1 MTLMN
6 EPTITIKDILDEC
19 FQDYKKPSM
28 MIATSKCDWKCCRE
42 QGLNTGICQNNALA
56 KQPNIKYLIHD
67 LYQRYINNPL
77 TSAIVIGGLEPF
89 LQSSEVISLVKHFRH
104 NGCKDDI
111 IIYTGYYPDEV
122 LRQIIQLKEYPNII
136 IKFGRFMPNR
146 SKVFDPILGI
156 ELNSDNQ
163 FAIKIS

>member
-1 MTLMN
+1 MS
-6 EPTITIKDILDEC
+6 EPTIIIKDILDEC
-19 FQDYKKPSM
+19 YQDYKKPSM
-28 MIATSKCDWKCCRE
+28 MIATSRCDWKCCRD
-42 QGLNTGICQNNALA
+42 QGIDTAICHNNSLA
-56 KQPNIKYLIHD
+56 KQPNVEYPISEI
-67 LYQRYINNPL
+67 YQRYINNPL

-89 LQSSEVISLVKHFRH
+89 LQSNEIISLIKHFRQ

-122 LRQIIQLKEYPNII
+122 LKQIIQLKEYQNII
-136 IKFGRFMPNR
+136 IKFGRFMLNKQ
-146 SKVFDPILGI
+146 KVYDVVLGI